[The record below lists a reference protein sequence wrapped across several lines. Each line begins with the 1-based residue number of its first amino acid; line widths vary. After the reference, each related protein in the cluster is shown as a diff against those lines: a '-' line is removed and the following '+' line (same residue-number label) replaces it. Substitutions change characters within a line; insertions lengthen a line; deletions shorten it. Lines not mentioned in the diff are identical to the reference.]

1 MTSEEI
7 IKSLNLLAK
16 LMELHND
23 NPFKIKSL
31 ANAVYK
37 LDKIQMDIASCPIQ
51 DIEAIEGI
59 GKGLVSKIEE
69 IRSTGELKELNDWLT
84 KTPLGVVEMLGIKGI
99 GPKKV
104 ALLWQDLGCE
114 TVGELYY
121 ACQENRLV
129 ALKGFGAKTQDQV
142 KQAIEFKM
150 ASSGKKHFASL
161 EKMAFE
167 IVEKIK
173 QAHTVQLIEITG
185 DLRRKME
192 IAEQIDILIGTD
204 KHIDLEKYTNNY
216 SVKVNF
222 LQVEPELFYNA
233 LFETSST
240 EAHKKW
246 LMGSETIKQN
256 FSSEIAIYESF
267 QKNYVPPELR
277 DGLFE
282 DQYKADQALI
292 ELKDLKGILHNH
304 STYSDGVD
312 TLETM
317 ATYCKELGY
326 EYLGIC
332 DHSQAAFYAEGMKP
346 DKVFSQHTEIDK
358 LNQKLFPFKILKG
371 VESDILN
378 DGSLDYEE
386 DILKQFDFIVA
397 SVHSNLKM
405 DEAKANER
413 LIKAIENPYT
423 SILGHPTGRLL
434 LSRAGYPIDHKR
446 IIDACA
452 ANNVVIE
459 LNAHPWRLD
468 IDWRWIPYCL
478 EKGVKISIN
487 PDAHQK
493 EGYHDMYYGVQ
504 VARKGLLTK
513 EMCLNAMGLAEI
525 ELFFNQKSSK

>member
-1 MTSEEI
+1 MDAEQI
-7 IKSLNLLAK
+7 IQSLSLLGK

-31 ANAVYK
+31 TNAVFK
-37 LDKIQMDIASCPIQ
+37 LDKTQIDIANC
-51 DIEAIEGI
+51 DIKDLENIDGI

-69 IRSTGELKELNDWLT
+69 LRNTGELKELNDWLAR
-84 KTPLGVVEMLGIKGI
+84 TPIGVVEMLSIKGI

-114 TVGELYY
+114 TIGELYY
-121 ACQENRLV
+121 ACQENRLISI
-129 ALKGFGAKTQDQV
+129 KGFGAKTQEQV

-150 ASSGKKHFASL
+150 ASSGKKHYASL
-161 EKMAFE
+161 EKLAFT
-167 IVEKIK
+167 IVEEIK
-173 QAHTVQLIEITG
+173 KAHGLELIEITG

-192 IAEQIDILIGTD
+192 IAEQIDILIGTAAPLNLD
-204 KHIDLEKYTNNY
+204 KFTMEV
-216 SVKVNF
+216 SVKVNI
-222 LQVEPELFYNA
+222 LQVQPELFYNA

-240 EAHKKW
+240 EGHKIW
-246 LMGSETIKQN
+246 LSGNSTLKENYTSED
-256 FSSEIAIYESF
+256 AIYEAYN
-267 QKNYVPPELR
+267 KPYILPELR

-282 DQYKADQALI
+282 DKYSPEQPLI

-304 STYSDGVD
+304 STYSDGID
-312 TLETM
+312 TLEIM
-317 ATYCKELGY
+317 AKYCKELGY

-346 DKVFSQHTEIDK
+346 EKVLAQHTEIDK
-358 LNQKLFPFKILKG
+358 LNKDLFPFKILKG

-386 DILKQFDFIVA
+386 GILKQFDFIVA

-434 LSRAGYPIDHKR
+434 LSRKGYPIDHKK

-452 ANNVVIE
+452 ANQVVIE

-478 EKGVKISIN
+478 EKGVRISIN

-493 EGYHDMYYGVQ
+493 MGYHDMYYGVN

-513 EMCLNAMGLAEI
+513 EQCLNAMGLEAI
-525 ELFFNQKSSK
+525 EQFFKTKKK

>member
-1 MTSEEI
+1 MDAEQI
-7 IKSLNLLAK
+7 IQSLALLGK

-31 ANAVYK
+31 TNAVFK
-37 LDKIQMDIASCPIQ
+37 LDKTQIDIANC
-51 DIEAIEGI
+51 DIKDLESIDGI

-69 IRSTGELKELNDWLT
+69 LRNTGELKELNDWLAR
-84 KTPLGVVEMLGIKGI
+84 TPIGVVEMLGIKGI

-114 TVGELYY
+114 TMGELYY
-121 ACQENRLV
+121 ACQENRLISI
-129 ALKGFGAKTQDQV
+129 KGFGAKTQEQV

-150 ASSGKKHFASL
+150 ASSGKKHYASL
-161 EKMAFE
+161 EKLALS
-167 IVEKIK
+167 IVDDIK
-173 QAHTVQLIEITG
+173 KAHGLELIAVTG

-192 IAEQIDILIGTD
+192 IAEQIDILIGAASPLNVD
-204 KHIDLEKYTNNY
+204 KFTMDL
-216 SVKVNF
+216 SVKVNI
-222 LQVEPELFYNA
+222 LQVQPELFYNA

-240 EAHKKW
+240 EAHKIW
-246 LMGSETIKQN
+246 LSGNETLKENYTSEA
-256 FSSEIAIYESF
+256 AIY
-267 QKNYVPPELR
+267 KAYNKPYILPELR

-282 DQYKADQALI
+282 DKYDPETELI

-304 STYSDGVD
+304 STYSDGID

-317 ATYCKELGY
+317 ASYCKELGY

-346 DKVFSQHTEIDK
+346 EKVLAQHAEIDK
-358 LNQKLFPFKILKG
+358 LNKALFPFKILKG

-378 DGSLDYEE
+378 DGSLDYEV

-413 LIKAIENPYT
+413 LVKAIENPYT

-434 LSRAGYPIDHKR
+434 LSRQGYPIDHKK

-478 EKGVKISIN
+478 EKGVMISIN

-493 EGYHDMYYGVQ
+493 MGYHDMYYGVS
-504 VARKGLLTK
+504 VARKGLLVK
-513 EMCLNAMGLAEI
+513 DQCLNAMGLGEI
-525 ELFFNQKSSK
+525 EVFFKSKRK